1 MAAILLPQGPLGR
14 LGPVAT
20 HGGLQAQAE
29 ADAVLKAEG
38 CGGRPAHGL
47 QQGQHPR
54 EVPPPPVPPTP
65 TDLPVPPSLDY
76 KVQVTQQ
83 FPYHRP
89 TPLIF
94 R

>member
-54 EVPPPPVPPTP
+54 EVPQPPGPHH
-65 TDLPVPPSLDY
+65 LPGTRQRHPQGGGGPAG
-76 KVQVTQQ
+76 
-83 FPYHRP
+83 
-89 TPLIF
+89 
-94 R
+94 